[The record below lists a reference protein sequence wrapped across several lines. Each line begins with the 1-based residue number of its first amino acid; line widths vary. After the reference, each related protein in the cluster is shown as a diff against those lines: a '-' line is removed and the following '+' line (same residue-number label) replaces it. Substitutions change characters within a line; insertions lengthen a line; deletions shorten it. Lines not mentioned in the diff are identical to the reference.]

1 MKVQETGF
9 LRGEF
14 EGAKPPED
22 NNGGTTML
30 RRQFL
35 LATGLLA
42 APRFVH
48 AAGTT
53 LYVMTSGAFTEPYR
67 ILGPSFESVTGHKL
81 ESAYGAS
88 MGNAPDAIPQRLA
101 RGEPADVVI
110 LARDALDA
118 LVRAGQVRAGTE
130 VDLVESRIAMAV
142 RAGTPHPRI
151 GTVDEFRQAMLNAQS
166 IGYSASASGVYFA
179 TELLQR
185 LGIADQVLPKTRR
198 ILSERVG
205 SVVARGELEIGF
217 QQVSELLPIP
227 GIEIVGPL
235 PAPIQRVTTFS
246 AGIATRSEQP
256 QSAHAL
262 IAFFASSA
270 AHEVIRRSGLDPVSV
285 TPPAF
290 PAPPAMAR
298 TN

>member
-1 MKVQETGF
+1 
-9 LRGEF
+9 
-14 EGAKPPED
+14 
-22 NNGGTTML
+22 ML
-30 RRQFL
+30 RRHFL
-35 LATGLLA
+35 LTAGLLA
-42 APRFVH
+42 ASRVE
-48 AAGTT
+48 AAGST
-53 LYVMTSGAFTEPYR
+53 LHVMTSGAFTAPYR
-67 ILGPSFESVTGHKL
+67 ILGPLFESVTGHKL

-110 LARDALDA
+110 LAREALDA
-118 LVRAGQVRAGTE
+118 LVRAGHVRPGSET
-130 VDLVESRIAMAV
+130 DLVESRIAMAV

-151 GTVDEFRQAMLNAQS
+151 GTVEEFRQAMLNAGS

-185 LGIADQVLPKTRR
+185 LGIAEQVLPKTRR

-205 SVVARGELEIGF
+205 AVVARGELEIGF

-246 AGIATRSEQP
+246 AGVATRSEQP
-256 QSAHAL
+256 QSALAL
-262 IAFFASSA
+262 IRFFASSA
-270 AHEVIRRSGLDPVSV
+270 AHEVIRRTGLDPVSV
-285 TPPAF
+285 VPPAF
-290 PAPPAMAR
+290 TAPPAMAR

>member
-1 MKVQETGF
+1 
-9 LRGEF
+9 
-14 EGAKPPED
+14 
-22 NNGGTTML
+22 ML
-30 RRQFL
+30 RRRFL
-35 LATGLLA
+35 LSTGLLLA
-42 APRFVH
+42 ASRAR

-53 LYVMTSGAFTEPYR
+53 LHVMTSGAFTAPYR
-67 ILGPSFESVTGHKL
+67 ILGPAFEAATGHRL

-110 LARDALDA
+110 LARSALDA
-118 LVRAGQVRAGTE
+118 LVRAGQVRAGSE

-142 RAGTPHPRI
+142 RAGAPHPRI
-151 GTVDEFRQAMLNAQS
+151 GTVEEFREAMLNARS

-185 LGIADQVLPKTRR
+185 LGIAEQILPRTRR

-205 SVVARGELEIGF
+205 AVVARGEIELGF

-256 QSAHAL
+256 QSADAL
-262 IAFFASSA
+262 IRFFASAA
-270 AHEVIRRSGLDPVSV
+270 AHEVIRRAGLDPLGA
-285 TPPAF
+285 T
-290 PAPPAMAR
+290 

>member
-1 MKVQETGF
+1 
-9 LRGEF
+9 
-14 EGAKPPED
+14 
-22 NNGGTTML
+22 ML

-35 LATGLLA
+35 LTTAGLLA
-42 APRFVH
+42 APRVLR
-48 AAGTT
+48 AAGST
-53 LYVMTSGAFTEPYR
+53 LHVMTSGAFTAPYR
-67 ILGPSFESVTGHKL
+67 ILAPSFESVTGHKL
-81 ESAYGAS
+81 EAAYGAS

-118 LVRAGQVRAGTE
+118 LVRAGQVRAGSE

-142 RAGTPHPRI
+142 RTGTPHPRI
-151 GTVDEFRQAMLNAQS
+151 GTVEEFREAMLKAQS
-166 IGYSASASGVYFA
+166 IGYSASASGVYFS

-205 SVVARGELEIGF
+205 AVVARGELEIGF

-246 AGIATRSEQP
+246 AGIGTRSEQP

-262 IAFFASSA
+262 ISFFASSA
-270 AHEVIRRSGLDPVSV
+270 AHEVIRRTGLDPVSAA
-285 TPPAF
+285 PPAF